1 MSDIPASSSPCH
13 AGRWRAATIA
23 CILVIAFGLAAGASM
38 YEQFK
43 AQVAHLQAQ
52 LKATPRIKYI
62 AVLLDTAQAPA
73 MLATF
78 DPQERTMQLQ
88 RLNTVKEGREDTLQL
103 WALVPGAPPR
113 SLGVLY
119 SAGKTHQLPASDAAL
134 ATVFAACDQRRGQG
148 WGRHR
153 PWPPTSVPLQWSP
166 GAEGSVAPA
175 AGHPR
180 TYPADATPV
189 I

>member
-78 DPQERTMQLQ
+78 DRLIGTLTLAVAGIAAISLAVAGILVMRALQ
-88 RLNTVKEGREDTLQL
+88 RRQD
-103 WALVPGAPPR
+103 
-113 SLGVLY
+113 
-119 SAGKTHQLPASDAAL
+119 
-134 ATVFAACDQRRGQG
+134 
-148 WGRHR
+148 
-153 PWPPTSVPLQWSP
+153 
-166 GAEGSVAPA
+166 APA
-175 AGHPR
+175 ASE
-180 TYPADATPV
+180 
-189 I
+189 